1 MDTGSFL
8 ADLELRPLTLADAGS
23 LEPLGLMIGPGSGG
37 LEVAVARSERKP
49 TQDACGWTTPVLLEV
64 IAQGDRAAL
73 CGPAGEIPPV
83 FLDLDVG
90 QVERICRTAL
100 AEPNRHAA
108 ARFLWSVLPEVKESQ
123 IPGLRN
129 QGLFATHELEKG
141 VPQRSDWPQAQ
152 QKAREMADLRR
163 ADVSVANRSAGVPP
177 ASSGQDVRAPEFDDS
192 TTHWDEVMRLFRV
205 VNTGKPKEW
214 GVPAYNGGMFSEE
227 RAYRRRAAS
236 WPTSACPTRI
246 SALCCATCWWTRR
259 RRRGLRPGRFPQ
271 PWRARVRHGL

>member
-1 MDTGSFL
+1 MDSRTFL
-8 ADLELRPLTLADAGS
+8 ADLELRPLTLADAGP
-23 LEPLGLMIGPGSGG
+23 LEPVGLMIGPGSGG

-49 TQDACGWTTPVLLEV
+49 AQDALRNAWKSRQGGRATPVLLV
-64 IAQGDRAAL
+64 ALHGDRAAL

-83 FLDLDVG
+83 FLDLDMG

-152 QKAREMADLRR
+152 QKAK
-163 ADVSVANRSAGVPP
+163 
-177 ASSGQDVRAPEFDDS
+177 
-192 TTHWDEVMRLFRV
+192 RLARQ
-205 VNTGKPKEW
+205 
-214 GVPAYNGGMFSEE
+214 A
-227 RAYRRRAAS
+227 
-236 WPTSACPTRI
+236 
-246 SALCCATCWWTRR
+246 
-259 RRRGLRPGRFPQ
+259 RP
-271 PWRARVRHGL
+271 